1 MGIDYRHIIFDTAP
15 MLELL
20 ARAKVWYLAAT
31 FKVVKYPFSQLFSIH
46 AFVKHGAAC
55 KQVPLIFI
63 LMSRRRNSD
72 YQLVLHEI
80 ENILPTYP
88 SVTRMD
94 FELAMWASIPIV
106 FPEVCLMGC
115 AFHWNQAV
123 WRKIQDLGLVI
134 TYR

>member
-1 MGIDYRHIIFDTAP
+1 MSELCIYCGKRVTPRQQGLQCEPCGSWIHIIW
-15 MLELL
+15 ELAFLKMHL
-20 ARAKVWYLAAT
+20 ARLFAK
-31 FKVVKYPFSQLFSIH
+31 KRI
-46 AFVKHGAAC
+46 
-55 KQVPLIFI
+55 LIGI
-63 LMSRRRNSD
+63 AHLVSRISSLTNSD

-88 SVTRMD
+88 SVTRMVLD

-134 TYR
+134 AYR